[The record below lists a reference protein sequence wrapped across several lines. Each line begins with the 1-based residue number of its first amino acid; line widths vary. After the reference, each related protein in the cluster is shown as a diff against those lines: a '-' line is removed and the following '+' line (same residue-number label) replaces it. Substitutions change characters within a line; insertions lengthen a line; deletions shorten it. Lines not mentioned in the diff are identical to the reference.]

1 MTSINDL
8 EKDIEES
15 RARLDL
21 TIERLQGRMTVSGLV
36 DEAMGSVRTAR
47 GDLMDRALTV
57 VRNNPVPVLLV
68 VTGLAWL
75 ITRAAREGTGER
87 LPVVRTTAV
96 DDVPVMNTGHAR
108 VYDPDQSPLHPTQ
121 DVLETRREASAKA

>member
-8 EKDIEES
+8 EKSIEES

-36 DEAMGSVRTAR
+36 DEAIGSVRHGR
-47 GDLMDRALTV
+47 GEVMERALQV
-57 VRNNPVPVLLV
+57 VRDNPVPVLLV

-75 ITRAAREGTGER
+75 ITRAARGDDR
-87 LPVVRTTAV
+87 PVRTVSA
-96 DDVPVMNTGHAR
+96 DDVAVMNTGHAR
-108 VYDPDQSPLHPTQ
+108 VYDPDTSPRHPHQ
-121 DVLETRREASAKA
+121 DVLETRREMSAKA